1 MLSLL
6 PNKEPN
12 DCYIILKFHLDD
24 HAYNYLF
31 INNIKLS
38 DYYKIKYYLILLSSV
53 GMDEIDNLAIIDN
66 YKIVSIALFYWF
78 NVIRKKINIDKMQDF
93 IVDKKITKIKLTNIL
108 IYNKDECI
116 DTIEADN
123 VS

>member
-12 DCYIILKFHLDD
+12 DCYIILKFHLDEQE
-24 HAYNYLF
+24 HNYLF

-53 GMDEIDNLAIIDN
+53 GIDEIDNLAIIDN
-66 YKIVSIALFYWF
+66 YKIVSISLFYWF

>member
-12 DCYIILKFHLDD
+12 DCYIILKFHLDEQE
-24 HAYNYLF
+24 HNYLF
-31 INNIKLS
+31 INHIKIS

-53 GMDEIDNLAIIDN
+53 GIDEFDNLAIIDN

-123 VS
+123 IS

>member
-12 DCYIILKFHLDD
+12 DCYIILKFHLDEQE
-24 HAYNYLF
+24 HNYLF

-53 GMDEIDNLAIIDN
+53 GIDEFDNLAIIDN
-66 YKIVSIALFYWF
+66 NKIVSIALFYWF
-78 NVIRKKINIDKMQDF
+78 NIIRKKINIDKMQDF